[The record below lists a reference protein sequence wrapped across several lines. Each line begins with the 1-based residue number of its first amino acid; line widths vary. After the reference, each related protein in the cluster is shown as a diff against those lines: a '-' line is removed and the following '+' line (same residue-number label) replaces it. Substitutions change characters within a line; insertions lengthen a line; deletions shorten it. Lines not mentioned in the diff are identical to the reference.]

1 MPTIDKDD
9 ENATRYEAMTDTR
22 PEVPMKDITAIKNNV
37 TADAVGVARFSA
49 AMSNKLDAKRAEG
62 RGGWNKPDE
71 CSVESLCVMLADHVR
86 KGDMVDIANFAMMIW
101 NRNNPKGNV

>member
-1 MPTIDKDD
+1 M
-9 ENATRYEAMTDTR
+9 A
-22 PEVPMKDITAIKNNV
+22 DITKIKGSAA
-37 TADAVGVARFSA
+37 ADAIGVARFSL

-62 RGGWNKPDE
+62 RGGWNNPEE
-71 CSVESLCVMLADHVR
+71 CSVESLCVMLADHVK